1 MNFVSEQLSLRR
13 VRESPISRRPS
24 PPLDLSYRLLLS
36 FLRSLIFPTNKFFTN
51 ISFFFFRIFSLLAI
65 LLFFQRIDSFST
77 NISFEFSTP
86 ELTSSLLFLSNPFPS
101 SDSLIFPTN
110 WFVLHEYFLLF
121 LSNPFPSSDSLIFP
135 RIDSFSTNISFEF
148 SAPELKLS
156 KELTSSSLLLS
167 NLLPFYFSNNS
178 TNIFFQ
184 FSVPESAKE
193 LTSLFFFFQIFYHS
207 FYGFSYFFNNDSFSI
222 NISFEFSRIGERT
235 NILSSFSFE
244 SFTF

>member
-101 SDSLIFPTN
+101 SDSLIFP
-110 WFVLHEYFLLF
+110 
-121 LSNPFPSSDSLIFP
+121 

-193 LTSLFFFFQIFYHS
+193 LTSPFFFFQIFYHS